1 MADLVDQKKPT
12 IVVSRCLGFCKC
24 RYNGDVLCS
33 EFVEALK
40 PCVNYITAC
49 PEVEIG
55 LGVPR
60 NPVRLVQRNG
70 AVELYQPAEDRV
82 LTREM
87 EQYSDAFFGSLGA
100 IHGLILKGRSPS
112 CGIKDVKIYAS
123 VEKSSSAQKGVG
135 IFAAHAIRRYPN
147 LPIEEEGRLSNYA
160 IREHFLTKLYAM
172 FRFQAVK
179 QSCSMKELVRFHS
192 EYKFLLMA
200 YHQTQLRL
208 LGKIV
213 ANQEN
218 QRTEELMELYEQHLG
233 LALSR
238 PPSRSNYINAF
249 MHIFGYF
256 SGTLSEKEK
265 SFLLDRLQKFRDDKI
280 HISAIQNVMRAYA
293 IQRNLDYL
301 LHQAIW
307 SPYPEELLDISDS
320 GR

>member
-1 MADLVDQKKPT
+1 MAELVDLKKPT

-24 RYNGDVLCS
+24 RYNGDVLS
-33 EFVEALK
+33 SDFVELLK
-40 PCVNYITAC
+40 PYVNYITTC

-60 NPVRLVQRNG
+60 NPVRLVNRNG
-70 AVELYQPAEDRV
+70 AVELYQPTEDRTYT
-82 LTREM
+82 LEM
-87 EQYSDAFFGSLGA
+87 NQYSENFFDSVGN

-123 VEKSSSAQKGVG
+123 TEKSSSAQKGVG
-135 IFAAHAIRRYPN
+135 IFASHAIKRYPN
-147 LPIEEEGRLSNYA
+147 LPIEEEGRLTNYA
-160 IREHFLTKLYAM
+160 IREHFLTKLYTM

-218 QRTEELMELYEQHLG
+218 RQTEETMAIYEEHLG

-238 PPSRSNYINAF
+238 PPSRSNYINTF

-256 SGTLSEKEK
+256 SDTLSEKEK
-265 SFLLDRLQKFRDDKI
+265 SFLLDRLQKYREDKI

-301 LHQAIW
+301 LNQAIW
-307 SPYPEELLDISDS
+307 SAYPEELLNISDS